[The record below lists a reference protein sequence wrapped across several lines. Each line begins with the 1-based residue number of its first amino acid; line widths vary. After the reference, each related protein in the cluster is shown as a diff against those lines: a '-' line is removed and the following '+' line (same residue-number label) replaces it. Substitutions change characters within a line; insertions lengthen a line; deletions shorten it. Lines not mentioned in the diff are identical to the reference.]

1 MLDIKIQF
9 WHDQFFSPFNVHANF
24 AFQHFH
30 LPISP
35 TYWMM
40 KVSHTQYNDLEE
52 LEESP
57 HQHLLKLK
65 QKIGVI

>member
-1 MLDIKIQF
+1 MIK
-9 WHDQFFSPFNVHANF
+9 FSILSMSMQILHFNIF
-24 AFQHFH
+24 I
-30 LPISP
+30 LPLVP

-52 LEESP
+52 LEEAP